1 MTNSLGHG
9 DLADLPRPRRGRA
22 IVSADRRPRLRAAIV
37 AGTPAAVVT
46 RPRQPAWDRPRHCG
60 RGLCGARRGRGSPG
74 TRFCRNGGFSQSAR
88 LGSCWL
94 SGSAPTQRVPA
105 LRMGLPALDA
115 RFVFAFP
122 HGRLAPVVQ
131 TITCPRAQRC
141 TVVSTVTRASRRM
154 PKAALAACTRS
165 SGIGCAA
172 SSVPIRLQNAAG
184 VSARAGATRP
194 TASVTTAA
202 VTTHTTLCLDRASNV
217 DDSPPSHL
225 VGPSIAVRRS
235 SGHRTGHRLA
245 VRR

>member
-1 MTNSLGHG
+1 MTISLGHG
-9 DLADLPRPRRGRA
+9 DLADLPRPRRGCCPLAAGCRRHAASPASLGSPAALRTRPMRCSPAKGFSWHKVLPERRFQPKPRA
-22 IVSADRRPRLRAAIV
+22 SAV
-37 AGTPAAVVT
+37 AGCP
-46 RPRQPAWDRPRHCG
+46 
-60 RGLCGARRGRGSPG
+60 GARP
-74 TRFCRNGGFSQSAR
+74 
-88 LGSCWL
+88 
-94 SGSAPTQRVPA
+94 PQRVPA
-105 LRMGLPALDA
+105 LRMGLPAFRA

-131 TITCPRAQRC
+131 TITCPRAQRY